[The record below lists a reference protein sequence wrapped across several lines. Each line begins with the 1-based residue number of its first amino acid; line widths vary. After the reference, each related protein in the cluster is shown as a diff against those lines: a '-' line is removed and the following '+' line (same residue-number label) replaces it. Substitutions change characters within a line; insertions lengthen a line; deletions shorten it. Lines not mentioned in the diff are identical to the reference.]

1 MAETANSVHWADL
14 IKTKIHMLRLE
25 DPPLLRGEGQF
36 TDDVASAAEPALS
49 MVILR
54 SPVAHGVINKIDV
67 SAALK
72 MPGVATILTAND
84 PHIAAMA
91 PMRCRASVAD
101 TQMLEPDRPVLADTH
116 VKHVGEA
123 IAAIVADDIHQALDA
138 AGAIVLDI
146 DTLPA
151 VTDVQT
157 AVNADDPEHSLVWPD
172 IPANR
177 AFTWEK
183 GNCKETDALFAQA
196 HHVARLT
203 VKHPR
208 VCIAPVETRAVLAS
222 YDTAADSYTLTTA
235 SQGVI
240 SLQRALSGMMGI
252 DPSRLRVITHDTGG
266 SFAVKIWPY
275 AEHLLALAAAKQ
287 TGRTV
292 RWSATRSEA
301 MVADVMGR
309 GRVDQAELA
318 LDKDGRFLAF
328 RIDAL
333 ADMGAYL
340 NAVAPAVA
348 TSGAVRVF
356 GQAYRIA
363 GLHYRVQALYTN
375 TMTTDAYRGAG
386 KPESST
392 TLERVIDVAAR
403 EMNIDPVQLRQQ
415 NLVTPA
421 DLPYHTPMN
430 EAYDGGDFPALAAQ
444 LAREADLAGLPQ
456 RRQQSRQQGKHRGM
470 AVAFYL
476 HATGGST
483 DERSEVRAMPDGT
496 VRVRTGI
503 QDNGQGHRTALA
515 IVAAEALEIPAES
528 IIVEQGDTEWLAKG
542 GGTGGS
548 NLISVTANTVHR
560 AAKTMIDNA
569 TRLAGEHLE
578 ASVADIEYRG
588 GVFSVVGTNHSVQ
601 LQQLAHNQTITA
613 AAGIDGSS
621 KNASDKNN
629 SDRIDDCVGIEDFEG
644 IHTTFPCGACACEVE
659 VDSDTGEVTIVSYTS
674 IDDVGRVFNSATTIG
689 QIQGGVAQAAGEVLM
704 EAAHYDNNGQLLSGS
719 LMDYQLPRADDLP
732 ALNVSLTRT
741 ASPNALLDAKGVG
754 ELGSIGAPGPIYNAV
769 LDALQPFGVQHLDKP
784 LTPQKLWQSMQHK

>member
-1 MAETANSVHWADL
+1 LLLMAETANSVHWADL

-101 TQMLEPDRPVLADTH
+101 TQMLEPDRPVLAATH

-183 GNCKETDALFAQA
+183 GNREETDARFAQA

-208 VCIAPVETRAVLAS
+208 ICIAPVETRAVLAS

-421 DLPYHTPMN
+421 DLPYHTPMKHTMVVTFLHWPRN
-430 EAYDGGDFPALAAQ
+430 WHARLIWQGYRNAVSKAGNRANTEVWRWRFICTRPAVQPMNAVKYAQ
-444 LAREADLAGLPQ
+444 CRTA
-456 RRQQSRQQGKHRGM
+456 QSECAPVFRTM
-470 AVAFYL
+470 
-476 HATGGST
+476 
-483 DERSEVRAMPDGT
+483 
-496 VRVRTGI
+496 VRVIVPRWLLLL
-503 QDNGQGHRTALA
+503 QKRWRYRLNPLLWNRA
-515 IVAAEALEIPAES
+515 IPS
-528 IIVEQGDTEWLAKG
+528 GWQK
-542 GGTGGS
+542 
-548 NLISVTANTVHR
+548 
-560 AAKTMIDNA
+560 
-569 TRLAGEHLE
+569 
-578 ASVADIEYRG
+578 
-588 GVFSVVGTNHSVQ
+588 
-601 LQQLAHNQTITA
+601 
-613 AAGIDGSS
+613 
-621 KNASDKNN
+621 
-629 SDRIDDCVGIEDFEG
+629 
-644 IHTTFPCGACACEVE
+644 VE
-659 VDSDTGEVTIVSYTS
+659 VPV
-674 IDDVGRVFNSATTIG
+674 
-689 QIQGGVAQAAGEVLM
+689 VL
-704 EAAHYDNNGQLLSGS
+704 
-719 LMDYQLPRADDLP
+719 
-732 ALNVSLTRT
+732 T
-741 ASPNALLDAKGVG
+741 
-754 ELGSIGAPGPIYNAV
+754 
-769 LDALQPFGVQHLDKP
+769 
-784 LTPQKLWQSMQHK
+784 